1 MDNVMGND
9 VTSNLGAQNDYA
21 LSRIPADAKKSVF
34 NVSLVAVGFCIS
46 MAGLFTG
53 AAMAAGLNLKEA
65 IIASLIGNAILS
77 VYGGLVGAAGA
88 REGVS
93 TAMLTRHSFGRKG
106 SMVISTIIAI
116 TLVGWYAVQVG
127 FFGMT
132 INTMFPNGGFITSV
146 KFAGLWGGLLMMTS
160 AYIGYKG
167 LSIISNIAAPAIL
180 ITSLMGIIKAVN
192 LKGGWDALFALQP
205 EGSMNYGAAAVLIV
219 GAFAVGGAIQAD
231 ITRYS
236 KNATQ
241 SWIATIIGYM
251 VAHTF
256 VIIAGYLTCLTTG
269 TGDLPAAMIQ
279 LGLGIPA
286 LIVLI
291 CAQWTTNDNNLYSA
305 SLAFSN
311 VVKVKKSKIVLVC
324 GILATIAGVAGVAD
338 YFTNW
343 LVLLGVSIPPVA
355 GIIIADYFIINK
367 SKYSFDKD
375 TEYGD
380 ISKPAFITWIIS
392 TIIGFTVKWG
402 IQCINSL
409 VAGFVIYLALMYIFK
424 AMNINVFGQ
433 TVKDV
438 NIEADFK

>member
-1 MDNVMGND
+1 MDNN
-9 VTSNLGAQNDYA
+9 TNLAAQNDYA
-21 LSRIPADAKKSVF
+21 LSRVPASDRKSIL
-34 NVSLVAVGFCIS
+34 NVSLVAIGFCIS

-53 AAMAAGLNLKEA
+53 AALAAGLNLKEA
-65 IIASLIGNAILS
+65 IIASLIGNAILT
-77 VYGGLVGAAGA
+77 VYGGLVGVAGA

-106 SMVISTIIAI
+106 SMVISVIIAV
-116 TLVGWYAVQVG
+116 TLVGWYAYQVG

-146 KFAGLWGGLLMMTS
+146 KFASLWGGLLMMTS
-160 AYIGYKG
+160 AYIGYRG

-192 LKGGWDALFALQP
+192 LTGGWDALFALRP
-205 EGSMNYGAAAVLIV
+205 EGPINYGAAAVLIV

-236 KNATQ
+236 KNAGQ
-241 SWIATIIGYM
+241 SLIATAIGYM
-251 VAHTF
+251 IAHSF
-256 VIIAGYLTCLTTG
+256 VIVAGYLTCLTTG

-291 CAQWTTNDNNLYSA
+291 AAQWTTNDNNLYSS

-324 GILATIAGVAGVAD
+324 GIIATIAGVFGLAD
-338 YFTNW
+338 YFVNW
-343 LVLLGVSIPPVA
+343 LTILGVGVPPVA
-355 GIIIADYFIINK
+355 GIIIADYFVINK

-380 ISKPAFITWIIS
+380 ISRPAFIAWIIAS
-392 TIIGFTVKWG
+392 IIGFSVKWG

-409 VAGFVIYLALMYIFK
+409 VAGFVLYLVLVYIFK
-424 AMNINVFGQ
+424 AMNINMFGQ

>member
-1 MDNVMGND
+1 MDNN
-9 VTSNLGAQNDYA
+9 TNLAAQNDYA
-21 LSRIPADAKKSVF
+21 LSRVPASDRKSIL
-34 NVSLVAVGFCIS
+34 NVSLVAIGFCIS

-53 AAMAAGLNLKEA
+53 AALAAGLNLREA
-65 IIASLIGNAILS
+65 IIASLIGNAILT
-77 VYGGLVGAAGA
+77 VYGGLVGVAGA

-106 SMVISTIIAI
+106 SMVISVIIAV
-116 TLVGWYAVQVG
+116 TLVGWYAYQVG

-146 KFAGLWGGLLMMTS
+146 KFASLWGGLLMMTS
-160 AYIGYKG
+160 AYIGYRG

-192 LKGGWDALFALQP
+192 LTGGWDALFALRP
-205 EGSMNYGAAAVLIV
+205 EGPINYGAAAVLIV

-236 KNATQ
+236 KNAGQ
-241 SWIATIIGYM
+241 SLIATAIGYM
-251 VAHTF
+251 IAHSF
-256 VIIAGYLTCLTTG
+256 VIVAGYLTCLTTG

-291 CAQWTTNDNNLYSA
+291 AAQWTTNDNNLYSS

-324 GILATIAGVAGVAD
+324 GIIATIAGVFGLAD
-338 YFTNW
+338 YFVNW
-343 LVLLGVSIPPVA
+343 LTILGVGVPPVA
-355 GIIIADYFIINK
+355 GIIIADYFVINK

-380 ISKPAFITWIIS
+380 ISRPAFIAWIIAS
-392 TIIGFTVKWG
+392 IIGFSVKWG

-409 VAGFVIYLALMYIFK
+409 VAGFVLYLVLVYIFK
-424 AMNINVFGQ
+424 AMNINMFGQ

>member
-1 MDNVMGND
+1 MDNN
-9 VTSNLGAQNDYA
+9 TNLAAQNDYA
-21 LSRIPADAKKSVF
+21 LSRVPASDRKSIL
-34 NVSLVAVGFCIS
+34 NVSLVAIGFCIS

-53 AAMAAGLNLKEA
+53 AALAAGLNLREA
-65 IIASLIGNAILS
+65 IIASLIGNAILT
-77 VYGGLVGAAGA
+77 VYGGLVGVAGA

-106 SMVISTIIAI
+106 SMVISVIIAV
-116 TLVGWYAVQVG
+116 TLVGWYAYQVG

-146 KFAGLWGGLLMMTS
+146 KFASLWGGLLMMTS
-160 AYIGYKG
+160 AYIGYRG

-192 LKGGWDALFALQP
+192 LTGGWDALFALRP
-205 EGSMNYGAAAVLIV
+205 EGPINYGAAAVLIV

-236 KNATQ
+236 KNAGQ
-241 SWIATIIGYM
+241 SLIATAIGYM
-251 VAHTF
+251 IAHSF
-256 VIIAGYLTCLTTG
+256 VIVAGYLTCLTTG

-291 CAQWTTNDNNLYSA
+291 AAQWTTNDNNLYSS

-324 GILATIAGVAGVAD
+324 GIIATIAGVFGLAD
-338 YFTNW
+338 YFVNW
-343 LVLLGVSIPPVA
+343 LTILGVGIPPVA
-355 GIIIADYFIINK
+355 GIIIADYFVINK

-380 ISKPAFITWIIS
+380 ISRPAFIAWIIAS
-392 TIIGFTVKWG
+392 IIGFSVKWG

-409 VAGFVIYLALMYIFK
+409 VAGFVLYLVLVYIFK
-424 AMNINVFGQ
+424 AMNINMFGQ

>member
-1 MDNVMGND
+1 MDNN
-9 VTSNLGAQNDYA
+9 TNLAAQNDYA
-21 LSRIPADAKKSVF
+21 LSRVPASGRKSIF
-34 NVSLVAVGFCIS
+34 NVSLVAIGFCIS

-53 AAMAAGLNLKEA
+53 AALAAGLNLREA
-65 IIASLIGNAILS
+65 IIASLIGNAILT
-77 VYGGLVGAAGA
+77 VYGGLVGVAGA

-93 TAMLTRHSFGRKG
+93 TAMLARHSFGRKG
-106 SMVISTIIAI
+106 SMVISVIIAV
-116 TLVGWYAVQVG
+116 TLVGWYAYQVG

-146 KFAGLWGGLLMMTS
+146 KFASLWGGLLMMTS
-160 AYIGYKG
+160 AYIGYRG

-192 LKGGWDALFALQP
+192 LTGGWDALFALRP
-205 EGSMNYGAAAVLIV
+205 EGTMSYGAAAVLIV

-236 KNATQ
+236 KNAGQ
-241 SWIATIIGYM
+241 SLIATAIGYM
-251 VAHTF
+251 IAHSF
-256 VIIAGYLTCLTTG
+256 VIVAGYLTCLTTG

-291 CAQWTTNDNNLYSA
+291 AAQWTTNDNNLYSS

-324 GILATIAGVAGVAD
+324 GIIATIAGVFGLAD
-338 YFTNW
+338 YFVNW
-343 LVLLGVSIPPVA
+343 LTILGVGVPPVA
-355 GIIIADYFIINK
+355 GIIIADYFVINK

-380 ISKPAFITWIIS
+380 ISRPAFIAWIIAS
-392 TIIGFTVKWG
+392 IIGFSVKWG

-409 VAGFVIYLALMYIFK
+409 VAGFVLYLVLVYIFK
-424 AMNINVFGQ
+424 AMNINMFGQ